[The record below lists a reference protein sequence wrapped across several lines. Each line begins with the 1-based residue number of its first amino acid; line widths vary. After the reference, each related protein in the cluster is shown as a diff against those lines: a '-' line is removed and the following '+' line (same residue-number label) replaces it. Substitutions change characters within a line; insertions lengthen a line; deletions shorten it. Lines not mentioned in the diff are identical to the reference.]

1 MAEGGRSTPSFHTMQ
16 SPKVGGGC
24 ASSFFQLF
32 QRNSSKRRFSLTSK
46 RLPADGSDK
55 FSRRGRSLK
64 PEEEDHHQPVPAAAA
79 AAPAAQLLTDEEG
92 KRKGFPM
99 PVAAEN
105 AQKTTSSDSR
115 APSPMVVCN
124 KKVPGVV
131 ARLMGLES
139 LPLSGIAYPKSSK
152 NIKSITSV
160 DTVVSSSASYIDERR
175 DEQQQHSESRPA
187 AMIMMLHEF
196 LAHDDLK
203 SSKQSSLKAKHPGGF
218 GKKLEVGQQQERCQ
232 DAGKKDATRQKK
244 SSQRWS
250 KESELSIHQDTSS
263 RGAWDIV
270 QQQQQ
275 QPPLPE
281 RKDEKQLSI
290 VSSRRS
296 SSSPRQLCPALLPS
310 KSHNQI
316 ITPSPLRSPSA
327 HKGTARLLEAAAK
340 ILEPNMQPCIR
351 PHRASSSSSSHG
363 RKPPSP
369 SPPPPPIVHSAVVG
383 DPHGKNGISSRSGDR
398 VVVVASETAARKV
411 RNTGCNST
419 ASLSNNSSISKDLRG
434 QVMSRTWN
442 GRDEK
447 EVNSARVDVSSR
459 LNGGSVSFRE
469 SSCRYDHRVGSIRG
483 RRVDCVVL
491 GNQLPSLSPPIN
503 QHCHRSKAI
512 SNTKT
517 GDSPEVNRPSSA
529 IPKNK
534 DATASVQKSK
544 AESRINSYGCS
555 IKASSKRSPFAI
567 TASLS
572 CSATTPDEGN
582 ARHHQERSSMSKFS
596 FDNQESVT
604 TTTTIGD
611 FADFTEV
618 PEPIS
623 PQVPVPSVPSSIS
636 PNQMLP
642 PSNARNGKADQRLP
656 IEHPIVVVSSV
667 PNTLFASSEL
677 PSQSTSKSR
686 SKHEVLTRDLQQ
698 QQQQQQPSRSLLASP
713 TEEATIPYQTVTL
726 PNNRKPA
733 PNGGKRA
740 TKVLSEKVVKLDKEA
755 IFPKHRVFPAAESA
769 AKANSTSA
777 HGAQRQQGQGAH
789 DRCAAFLET
798 QENAHR
804 KQGVAAGMR
813 TISYSKLFGVHVDKD
828 RTAASKKSVV
838 IPTGA
843 EITVRSALQRQSA
856 PPRAPSRCS
865 AKSIVDTMVAV
876 NPKATMLRTTKTST
890 PPEIHQCNKIPDQQL
905 LLETGDGR
913 ATEDAVNQNTPV
925 EFNGGCSAENPTDS
939 NTDRFRG
946 STVDT
951 AVVSSVKLESKMSVG
966 SIIPM
971 HRRMRSID
979 EVFSELPVDSDV
991 RACPLAD
998 TCTGDAT
1005 SICCPQK
1012 EPKMQ
1017 LFTEGSDDLCI
1028 EDETE
1033 QWRRS
1038 LLLTGSISESQA
1050 YTNMVDSAHDLFV
1063 SGDSLETGTWSNPSV
1078 AGNSA
1083 DCTPGRH
1090 KHTLRS
1096 STPSTTTSEE
1106 EASEGL
1112 TPILQK
1118 WFLESSKGSGMGIG
1132 EGEQPSPVS
1141 ILDSP
1146 FQDEASITPEP
1157 SLAESDRHLDEVL
1170 ELHNMCGVLGIQP
1183 SSQLDEIDVVK
1194 ARDTQP
1200 ESSKH
1205 SGGSNLLTEE
1215 IADIRENEKIRR
1227 AILEISKFQTADLHD
1242 RLGKSQPASAD
1253 EEQSF
1258 VHGILKAA
1266 QFLSHN
1272 NKEESSLKWFAPG
1285 LPLDPSLFDRLES
1298 GDTEQISIGAGGGGG
1313 GGNLNL
1319 AQMSTHCQYGALW
1332 RCDRKLLFDSINEAL
1347 VTEIGYGGEPK
1358 QPWMVNGNILVG
1370 SNPTLRPPGGCS
1382 NKLVEDIYRTIS
1394 KWRELASNAIDS
1406 LIDMD
1411 MNKCCRLGK
1420 WRYYEHE
1427 IRDISLEIASM
1438 LLGMILDEFVT
1449 DLAAATAATSLLE
1462 NWQAS

>member
-46 RLPADGSDK
+46 RLPA
-55 FSRRGRSLK
+55 
-64 PEEEDHHQPVPAAAA
+64 
-79 AAPAAQLLTDEEG
+79 
-92 KRKGFPM
+92 
-99 PVAAEN
+99 VAAEN

-139 LPLSGIAYPKSSK
+139 LPL
-152 NIKSITSV
+152 
-160 DTVVSSSASYIDERR
+160 R
-175 DEQQQHSESRPA
+175 
-187 AMIMMLHEF
+187 
-196 LAHDDLK
+196 
-203 SSKQSSLKAKHPGGF
+203 
-218 GKKLEVGQQQERCQ
+218 
-232 DAGKKDATRQKK
+232 KKDATRQKK

-275 QPPLPE
+275 QQQPPLPE

-290 VSSRRS
+290 VSSHRS

-351 PHRASSSSSSHG
+351 PHRASSSSSSSHG

-383 DPHGKNGISSRSGDR
+383 DPHGKNGISSRSGER

-434 QVMSRTWN
+434 QAMSRTWN

-491 GNQLPSLSPPIN
+491 GNQLPSLSPPVN
-503 QHCHRSKAI
+503 QHSRRSKAI

-534 DATASVQKSK
+534 DATTSVQKSK

-555 IKASSKRSPFAI
+555 IKASSEKSPFAI
-567 TASLS
+567 TASS
-572 CSATTPDEGN
+572 IMNS
-582 ARHHQERSSMSKFS
+582 HHNPPASQDQSMRFS
-596 FDNQESVT
+596 QGTCNNNNNNNNQ
-604 TTTTIGD
+604 
-611 FADFTEV
+611 ANHCWHL
-618 PEPIS
+618 
-623 PQVPVPSVPSSIS
+623 PQ
-636 PNQMLP
+636 
-642 PSNARNGKADQRLP
+642 K
-656 IEHPIVVVSSV
+656 
-667 PNTLFASSEL
+667 
-677 PSQSTSKSR
+677 
-686 SKHEVLTRDLQQ
+686 
-698 QQQQQQPSRSLLASP
+698 
-713 TEEATIPYQTVTL
+713 
-726 PNNRKPA
+726 
-733 PNGGKRA
+733 
-740 TKVLSEKVVKLDKEA
+740 
-755 IFPKHRVFPAAESA
+755 
-769 AKANSTSA
+769 
-777 HGAQRQQGQGAH
+777 RQQFPVRLSHCQ
-789 DRCAAFLET
+789 T
-798 QENAHR
+798 IENQH
-804 KQGVAAGMR
+804 QMVENVQP
-813 TISYSKLFGVHVDKD
+813 SKLFGVHVDKN
-828 RTAASKKSVV
+828 RTAASKKAVV
-838 IPTGA
+838 VPTGA
-843 EITVRSALQRQSA
+843 EITVRSALRRQSG

-876 NPKATMLRTTKTST
+876 NPKATMLRTTKAST

-913 ATEDAVNQNTPV
+913 ATEDALNQNTPV
-925 EFNGGCSAENPTDS
+925 EFNGGCLAESPTDS

-1005 SICCPQK
+1005 SVSCPQK

-1038 LLLTGSISESQA
+1038 LLLMGSISESQ
-1050 YTNMVDSAHDLFV
+1050 
-1063 SGDSLETGTWSNPSV
+1063 
-1078 AGNSA
+1078 
-1083 DCTPGRH
+1083 
-1090 KHTLRS
+1090 HTLRS
-1096 STPSTTTSEE
+1096 STPSTTTGEE

-1118 WFLESSKGSGMGIG
+1118 WFLESSNGSALGIG

-1146 FQDEASITPEP
+1146 FQDEVSITPEP

-1194 ARDTQP
+1194 ARNTQQ
-1200 ESSKH
+1200 EISKH

-1215 IADIRENEKIRR
+1215 IADIRENEKIRQ

-1242 RLGKSQPASAD
+1242 RLGKSQPARAD

-1272 NKEESSLKWFAPG
+1272 NEEESSLKWFAPG

-1358 QPWMVNGNILVG
+1358 QPWMVNDNILVG

-1449 DLAAATAATSLLE
+1449 DLAAATAATLLLE

>member
-16 SPKVGGGC
+16 SPQVGGGC

-64 PEEEDHHQPVPAAAA
+64 PEEEDRHQPVPAAA

-139 LPLSGIAYPKSSK
+139 LPLGGIAYPRTSK

-175 DEQQQHSESRPA
+175 DEQQQNSESRPA

-203 SSKQSSLKAKHPGGF
+203 SSKQSSLKAKHLGGF

-232 DAGKKDATRQKK
+232 DAGKKDTTRQKK

-275 QPPLPE
+275 PPLPE

-290 VSSRRS
+290 VSSHRS

-351 PHRASSSSSSHG
+351 PHRASSSPSSSHG
-363 RKPPSP
+363 RKPSP

-383 DPHGKNGISSRSGDR
+383 DPRGKNGISSRSGER
-398 VVVVASETAARKV
+398 VVVVASETAARKA
-411 RNTGCNST
+411 RNTGYNST

-434 QVMSRTWN
+434 QAMSRTWN

-447 EVNSARVDVSSR
+447 EVNSAQVDVSSR
-459 LNGGSVSFRE
+459 FNGGSVSFRE
-469 SSCRYDHRVGSIRG
+469 SSCRYDHHVGSIRG

-491 GNQLPSLSPPIN
+491 GNQLPSLSPPVN
-503 QHCHRSKAI
+503 QHCRRSKAI

-555 IKASSKRSPFAI
+555 IKASSEKPPFAI
-567 TASLS
+567 TASS
-572 CSATTPDEGN
+572 SSSATTPDEGN

-604 TTTTIGD
+604 TTTSTAD
-611 FADFTEV
+611 FADSTEV

-636 PNQMLP
+636 PSQMLP
-642 PSNARNGKADQRLP
+642 PSNARNGKADQRRP
-656 IEHPIVVVSSV
+656 IENPVVVVSSV

-686 SKHEVLTRDLQQ
+686 SKDEVLTRDM
-698 QQQQQQPSRSLLASP
+698 QQQQQPSRSLLASP
-713 TEEATIPYQTVTL
+713 TEEATIPCQTVTL

-740 TKVLSEKVVKLDKEA
+740 TKVLSEKLVKLDKEA
-755 IFPKHRVFPAAESA
+755 IFPKHRVFPAVESA
-769 AKANSTSA
+769 AKANSSSA

-813 TISYSKLFGVHVDKD
+813 MISYSKLFDVHVDKD
-828 RTAASKKSVV
+828 RTAASKKAVV
-838 IPTGA
+838 VPTGA
-843 EITVRSALQRQSA
+843 EITVRSALRRKSA

-865 AKSIVDTMVAV
+865 GKSIVDTMVAV

-913 ATEDAVNQNTPV
+913 ATEDALNQNTPV
-925 EFNGGCSAENPTDS
+925 EFNGGCSAESPTDS

-946 STVDT
+946 STLDT
-951 AVVSSVKLESKMSVG
+951 AVISSVKFESKMSVG

-979 EVFSELPVDSDV
+979 EVLSELPVDSDV

-1005 SICCPQK
+1005 SVSCPQK

-1017 LFTEGSDDLCI
+1017 LFTEGSDDLRI

-1038 LLLTGSISESQA
+1038 LLLMGSISESQA

-1063 SGDSLETGTWSNPSV
+1063 SGDCLETGTWSTPSV
-1078 AGNSA
+1078 AGGSA
-1083 DCTPGRH
+1083 DCTPERH
-1090 KHTLRS
+1090 KHTLHS
-1096 STPSTTTSEE
+1096 STTGEE

-1112 TPILQK
+1112 TPILHK
-1118 WFLESSKGSGMGIG
+1118 WFLESSNGSAMGIG

-1146 FQDEASITPEP
+1146 FQDEVSITPEP
-1157 SLAESDRHLDEVL
+1157 SLAESDRHVDEVL

-1194 ARDTQP
+1194 ARDTQQ

-1215 IADIRENEKIRR
+1215 IADIRENEKIRQ

-1242 RLGKSQPASAD
+1242 RLGKSQPARAD

-1272 NKEESSLKWFAPG
+1272 NEEESSLKWFAPG

-1347 VTEIGYGGEPK
+1347 ATEIGYGGEPK
-1358 QPWMVNGNILVG
+1358 QPWMVNDNILVG
-1370 SNPTLRPPGGCS
+1370 PNPTLRPPGGCS

-1449 DLAAATAATSLLE
+1449 DLAAAPAATSLLE

>member
-46 RLPADGSDK
+46 RLPAGT
-55 FSRRGRSLK
+55 
-64 PEEEDHHQPVPAAAA
+64 
-79 AAPAAQLLTDEEG
+79 TDEEG

-139 LPLSGIAYPKSSK
+139 LPL
-152 NIKSITSV
+152 
-160 DTVVSSSASYIDERR
+160 R
-175 DEQQQHSESRPA
+175 
-187 AMIMMLHEF
+187 
-196 LAHDDLK
+196 
-203 SSKQSSLKAKHPGGF
+203 
-218 GKKLEVGQQQERCQ
+218 
-232 DAGKKDATRQKK
+232 KKDATRQKK

-275 QPPLPE
+275 PPLPE

-290 VSSRRS
+290 VSSHRS

-316 ITPSPLRSPSA
+316 IAPSPLRSPSA

-351 PHRASSSSSSHG
+351 PHRASSSSSSSHG

-383 DPHGKNGISSRSGDR
+383 DPHGKNGISSRSGEP
-398 VVVVASETAARKV
+398 VVVVAT
-411 RNTGCNST
+411 
-419 ASLSNNSSISKDLRG
+419 
-434 QVMSRTWN
+434 
-442 GRDEK
+442 
-447 EVNSARVDVSSR
+447 
-459 LNGGSVSFRE
+459 
-469 SSCRYDHRVGSIRG
+469 
-483 RRVDCVVL
+483 
-491 GNQLPSLSPPIN
+491 
-503 QHCHRSKAI
+503 
-512 SNTKT
+512 
-517 GDSPEVNRPSSA
+517 

-534 DATASVQKSK
+534 DATAYVQKSK

-555 IKASSKRSPFAI
+555 IKASSEKSPFAI
-567 TASLS
+567 TASS
-572 CSATTPDEGN
+572 SSSATTPDKGN

-604 TTTTIGD
+604 TTTTGD
-611 FADFTEV
+611 FADSTEV

-642 PSNARNGKADQRLP
+642 PSNARNGKADQRRP
-656 IEHPIVVVSSV
+656 IEHPVVVSSV
-667 PNTLFASSEL
+667 LNTLFASSEL

-698 QQQQQQPSRSLLASP
+698 QQQQQQQPSRSLLASP
-713 TEEATIPYQTVTL
+713 TEEATIPCQTVTL

-755 IFPKHRVFPAAESA
+755 IFPKHRVFPAAESTT
-769 AKANSTSA
+769 KANSSSA

-804 KQGVAAGMR
+804 KQGLAAGMR
-813 TISYSKLFGVHVDKD
+813 MISYSKLFGVQVDKD
-828 RTAASKKSVV
+828 RTAASKK
-838 IPTGA
+838 A
-843 EITVRSALQRQSA
+843 
-856 PPRAPSRCS
+856 
-865 AKSIVDTMVAV
+865 
-876 NPKATMLRTTKTST
+876 
-890 PPEIHQCNKIPDQQL
+890 
-905 LLETGDGR
+905 
-913 ATEDAVNQNTPV
+913 
-925 EFNGGCSAENPTDS
+925 
-939 NTDRFRG
+939 
-946 STVDT
+946 
-951 AVVSSVKLESKMSVG
+951 
-966 SIIPM
+966 
-971 HRRMRSID
+971 
-979 EVFSELPVDSDV
+979 
-991 RACPLAD
+991 
-998 TCTGDAT
+998 
-1005 SICCPQK
+1005 
-1012 EPKMQ
+1012 
-1017 LFTEGSDDLCI
+1017 
-1028 EDETE
+1028 
-1033 QWRRS
+1033 
-1038 LLLTGSISESQA
+1038 
-1050 YTNMVDSAHDLFV
+1050 
-1063 SGDSLETGTWSNPSV
+1063 
-1078 AGNSA
+1078 
-1083 DCTPGRH
+1083 
-1090 KHTLRS
+1090 HTLRS
-1096 STPSTTTSEE
+1096 STPSTTTGEE

-1118 WFLESSKGSGMGIG
+1118 WFLESSNGSAMGIG

-1146 FQDEASITPEP
+1146 FQDEVSITPEP

-1170 ELHNMCGVLGIQP
+1170 ELHNMCGVLGVQP
-1183 SSQLDEIDVVK
+1183 SSQLDEIHVVK
-1194 ARDTQP
+1194 ARDIQQ

-1215 IADIRENEKIRR
+1215 IADIRENEKIRQ

-1242 RLGKSQPASAD
+1242 RLGKSQPARAD

-1272 NKEESSLKWFAPG
+1272 NEEESSLKWFAPG

-1332 RCDRKLLFDSINEAL
+1332 RCDRKLLVDSINEAL

-1358 QPWMVNGNILVG
+1358 QPWMVNDNILAG

>member
-1 MAEGGRSTPSFHTMQ
+1 MCVCFSFPSLGRSNCDIVVTLLLTGDLEGG
-16 SPKVGGGC
+16 V
-24 ASSFFQLF
+24 FQ
-32 QRNSSKRRFSLTSK
+32 
-46 RLPADGSDK
+46 
-55 FSRRGRSLK
+55 
-64 PEEEDHHQPVPAAAA
+64 
-79 AAPAAQLLTDEEG
+79 TDEEG
-92 KRKGFPM
+92 KRKGLPM

-139 LPLSGIAYPKSSK
+139 LPLSGIAYPRTSK

-203 SSKQSSLKAKHPGGF
+203 SSKQSSLKAKHLGGF

-263 RGAWDIV
+263 RGACDIV
-270 QQQQQ
+270 QQQQ

-290 VSSRRS
+290 VSSHRS

-351 PHRASSSSSSHG
+351 PHRPSSSSSSHG

-369 SPPPPPIVHSAVVG
+369 SPPPPSIVHSAVVG
-383 DPHGKNGISSRSGDR
+383 DPHGKNGISSRSGER

-434 QVMSRTWN
+434 QAMSRTWN

-459 LNGGSVSFRE
+459 LNVGSVSFRE

-483 RRVDCVVL
+483 SRVDCVVL

-503 QHCHRSKAI
+503 QHCRHSSKAI
-512 SNTKT
+512 SNIKT
-517 GDSPEVNRPSSA
+517 SDSPEVNRPSSA

-534 DATASVQKSK
+534 DVTASVQKSK

-555 IKASSKRSPFAI
+555 IKASSEKSPFAI
-567 TASLS
+567 TASS
-572 CSATTPDEGN
+572 SSSATTPDKGN
-582 ARHHQERSSMSKFS
+582 VRHHQERSSMSKFS

-604 TTTTIGD
+604 TATTGD
-611 FADFTEV
+611 FADSTEV

-642 PSNARNGKADQRLP
+642 PSNARNGKADQRRP
-656 IEHPIVVVSSV
+656 IDHPVVVVSSV

-698 QQQQQQPSRSLLASP
+698 QQQQQPSRSLLVSP
-713 TEEATIPYQTVTL
+713 TEEATIPCQTVTL
-726 PNNRKPA
+726 PKNRKPA

-740 TKVLSEKVVKLDKEA
+740 TRVLSEKVVKLDKEA

-769 AKANSTSA
+769 SKANSSST
-777 HGAQRQQGQGAH
+777 HGAQLQQGLGVH

-798 QENAHR
+798 QENAHG

-813 TISYSKLFGVHVDKD
+813 MISYSKLFGVHVDKN
-828 RTAASKKSVV
+828 RTAASKKAAVV
-838 IPTGA
+838 PTGA
-843 EITVRSALQRQSA
+843 EITVRSALRRQSA

-890 PPEIHQCNKIPDQQL
+890 PAEIHQCNKIPDQQL

-913 ATEDAVNQNTPV
+913 ATEDALNQNTPV
-925 EFNGGCSAENPTDS
+925 EFNGGCSAESPTDS
-939 NTDRFRG
+939 NIDRFRG

-951 AVVSSVKLESKMSVG
+951 AVISSVKLESKMSVG

-971 HRRMRSID
+971 HRRMRSIH

-991 RACPLAD
+991 RASPLAD

-1005 SICCPQK
+1005 SISCPQN

-1038 LLLTGSISESQA
+1038 LLLMGSISERQA
-1050 YTNMVDSAHDLFV
+1050 YTNMVDSAHNLSV
-1063 SGDSLETGTWSNPSV
+1063 SGDSLETGTWSTPSV
-1078 AGNSA
+1078 AGGSA
-1083 DCTPGRH
+1083 DCTPQRH
-1090 KHTLRS
+1090 KVWS
-1096 STPSTTTSEE
+1096 
-1106 EASEGL
+1106 
-1112 TPILQK
+1112 
-1118 WFLESSKGSGMGIG
+1118 
-1132 EGEQPSPVS
+1132 
-1141 ILDSP
+1141 
-1146 FQDEASITPEP
+1146 
-1157 SLAESDRHLDEVL
+1157 
-1170 ELHNMCGVLGIQP
+1170 
-1183 SSQLDEIDVVK
+1183 
-1194 ARDTQP
+1194 
-1200 ESSKH
+1200 
-1205 SGGSNLLTEE
+1205 
-1215 IADIRENEKIRR
+1215 
-1227 AILEISKFQTADLHD
+1227 
-1242 RLGKSQPASAD
+1242 
-1253 EEQSF
+1253 
-1258 VHGILKAA
+1258 
-1266 QFLSHN
+1266 
-1272 NKEESSLKWFAPG
+1272 
-1285 LPLDPSLFDRLES
+1285 
-1298 GDTEQISIGAGGGGG
+1298 
-1313 GGNLNL
+1313 
-1319 AQMSTHCQYGALW
+1319 
-1332 RCDRKLLFDSINEAL
+1332 
-1347 VTEIGYGGEPK
+1347 
-1358 QPWMVNGNILVG
+1358 
-1370 SNPTLRPPGGCS
+1370 
-1382 NKLVEDIYRTIS
+1382 KLVS
-1394 KWRELASNAIDS
+1394 
-1406 LIDMD
+1406 
-1411 MNKCCRLGK
+1411 
-1420 WRYYEHE
+1420 
-1427 IRDISLEIASM
+1427 
-1438 LLGMILDEFVT
+1438 
-1449 DLAAATAATSLLE
+1449 
-1462 NWQAS
+1462 

>member
-1 MAEGGRSTPSFHTMQ
+1 MAEGARSTPSFHTMQ
-16 SPKVGGGC
+16 SPQVGGGC

-64 PEEEDHHQPVPAAAA
+64 PEEEDRHQPVPAA

-92 KRKGFPM
+92 KRKGFPV

-124 KKVPGVV
+124 KKAPGVV

-139 LPLSGIAYPKSSK
+139 LPLSGIAYPRTSK

-160 DTVVSSSASYIDERR
+160 DT
-175 DEQQQHSESRPA
+175 
-187 AMIMMLHEF
+187 
-196 LAHDDLK
+196 
-203 SSKQSSLKAKHPGGF
+203 
-218 GKKLEVGQQQERCQ
+218 
-232 DAGKKDATRQKK
+232 
-244 SSQRWS
+244 
-250 KESELSIHQDTSS
+250 DTSS

-270 QQQQQ
+270 QQQE

-290 VSSRRS
+290 VSSHRS

-316 ITPSPLRSPSA
+316 ITPSPLRSPST

-369 SPPPPPIVHSAVVG
+369 SPPPPPIVHSAIVG
-383 DPHGKNGISSRSGDR
+383 DPRGKNGISSRSGER

-411 RNTGCNST
+411 RNTGYNST

-434 QVMSRTWN
+434 QAMSRTWN

-459 LNGGSVSFRE
+459 FNGGSVSFRE
-469 SSCRYDHRVGSIRG
+469 SSCRYDHHVGSIRG

-491 GNQLPSLSPPIN
+491 GNQLPSLSPPVN
-503 QHCHRSKAI
+503 QHCRRSKAI

-555 IKASSKRSPFAI
+555 IKASSEKLPFAI
-567 TASLS
+567 TASS
-572 CSATTPDEGN
+572 SSSATTPDEGN

-596 FDNQESVT
+596 FDNQE
-604 TTTTIGD
+604 
-611 FADFTEV
+611 
-618 PEPIS
+618 
-623 PQVPVPSVPSSIS
+623 
-636 PNQMLP
+636 
-642 PSNARNGKADQRLP
+642 K
-656 IEHPIVVVSSV
+656 
-667 PNTLFASSEL
+667 
-677 PSQSTSKSR
+677 
-686 SKHEVLTRDLQQ
+686 
-698 QQQQQQPSRSLLASP
+698 
-713 TEEATIPYQTVTL
+713 
-726 PNNRKPA
+726 
-733 PNGGKRA
+733 
-740 TKVLSEKVVKLDKEA
+740 
-755 IFPKHRVFPAAESA
+755 
-769 AKANSTSA
+769 
-777 HGAQRQQGQGAH
+777 
-789 DRCAAFLET
+789 
-798 QENAHR
+798 
-804 KQGVAAGMR
+804 
-813 TISYSKLFGVHVDKD
+813 
-828 RTAASKKSVV
+828 
-838 IPTGA
+838 
-843 EITVRSALQRQSA
+843 
-856 PPRAPSRCS
+856 
-865 AKSIVDTMVAV
+865 
-876 NPKATMLRTTKTST
+876 
-890 PPEIHQCNKIPDQQL
+890 IHQCNKIPDQQL

-913 ATEDAVNQNTPV
+913 ATEDALNQNTPV
-925 EFNGGCSAENPTDS
+925 EFNGGCSAESPTDS
-939 NTDRFRG
+939 NTDRYRG
-946 STVDT
+946 STLDT
-951 AVVSSVKLESKMSVG
+951 AVISSVKFESKMSVG
-966 SIIPM
+966 SIIPV

-979 EVFSELPVDSDV
+979 EVLSELPVDSDV

-1005 SICCPQK
+1005 SVSCPQK

-1017 LFTEGSDDLCI
+1017 LFTEGSDDLRI

-1038 LLLTGSISESQA
+1038 LLLMGSISESQA
-1050 YTNMVDSAHDLFV
+1050 YSNMVDSAHDLFF
-1063 SGDSLETGTWSNPSV
+1063 SGDSLETGTWSTPSV
-1078 AGNSA
+1078 AGSSA
-1083 DCTPGRH
+1083 DCTAERH
-1090 KHTLRS
+1090 KHTLHS
-1096 STPSTTTSEE
+1096 STPSTTTGEE

-1112 TPILQK
+1112 TPILHK
-1118 WFLESSKGSGMGIG
+1118 WFLESSNGSAMGIG

-1146 FQDEASITPEP
+1146 FQDEVSITPEP

-1194 ARDTQP
+1194 ARDTQQ

-1215 IADIRENEKIRR
+1215 IADIRENEKIRQ

-1242 RLGKSQPASAD
+1242 RLGKSQPARAD

-1272 NKEESSLKWFAPG
+1272 NEEESSLKWFAPG

-1298 GDTEQISIGAGGGGG
+1298 GDTEQISIGAGGGGV

-1358 QPWMVNGNILVG
+1358 QPWMVNDNILVG
-1370 SNPTLRPPGGCS
+1370 PNPTLRLPGGCS

-1406 LIDMD
+1406 LINMD

-1438 LLGMILDEFVT
+1438 LLGMILDELVT
-1449 DLAAATAATSLLE
+1449 DLAAAPAATSLLE

>member
-1 MAEGGRSTPSFHTMQ
+1 KA
-16 SPKVGGGC
+16 
-24 ASSFFQLF
+24 
-32 QRNSSKRRFSLTSK
+32 
-46 RLPADGSDK
+46 
-55 FSRRGRSLK
+55 
-64 PEEEDHHQPVPAAAA
+64 
-79 AAPAAQLLTDEEG
+79 
-92 KRKGFPM
+92 
-99 PVAAEN
+99 
-105 AQKTTSSDSR
+105 
-115 APSPMVVCN
+115 
-124 KKVPGVV
+124 PGVV

-139 LPLSGIAYPKSSK
+139 LPLSGIAYPRTSK

-160 DTVVSSSASYIDERR
+160 DT
-175 DEQQQHSESRPA
+175 
-187 AMIMMLHEF
+187 
-196 LAHDDLK
+196 
-203 SSKQSSLKAKHPGGF
+203 
-218 GKKLEVGQQQERCQ
+218 
-232 DAGKKDATRQKK
+232 
-244 SSQRWS
+244 
-250 KESELSIHQDTSS
+250 DTSS

-270 QQQQQ
+270 QQQE

-290 VSSRRS
+290 VSSHRS

-316 ITPSPLRSPSA
+316 ITPSPLRSPST

-369 SPPPPPIVHSAVVG
+369 SPPPPPIVHSAIVG
-383 DPHGKNGISSRSGDR
+383 DPRGKNGISSRSGER

-411 RNTGCNST
+411 RNTGYNST

-434 QVMSRTWN
+434 QAMSRTWN

-447 EVNSARVDVSSR
+447 E
-459 LNGGSVSFRE
+459 
-469 SSCRYDHRVGSIRG
+469 
-483 RRVDCVVL
+483 
-491 GNQLPSLSPPIN
+491 
-503 QHCHRSKAI
+503 
-512 SNTKT
+512 
-517 GDSPEVNRPSSA
+517 
-529 IPKNK
+529 
-534 DATASVQKSK
+534 KSK

-555 IKASSKRSPFAI
+555 IKASSEKLPFAI
-567 TASLS
+567 TASS
-572 CSATTPDEGN
+572 SSSATTPDEGN

-604 TTTTIGD
+604 TTTTTTAD
-611 FADFTEV
+611 FADSTEV

-642 PSNARNGKADQRLP
+642 PSNARNGKADQRRP
-656 IEHPIVVVSSV
+656 IENPVVVSSV
-667 PNTLFASSEL
+667 PNTSFASSEL

-686 SKHEVLTRDLQQ
+686 SKDEVLTRDL

-755 IFPKHRVFPAAESA
+755 IFPKHRVFPAVESA
-769 AKANSTSA
+769 AKANSSSA

-813 TISYSKLFGVHVDKD
+813 MISYSKLFGVHVDKD
-828 RTAASKKSVV
+828 RTAA
-838 IPTGA
+838 
-843 EITVRSALQRQSA
+843 
-856 PPRAPSRCS
+856 
-865 AKSIVDTMVAV
+865 M
-876 NPKATMLRTTKTST
+876 
-890 PPEIHQCNKIPDQQL
+890 
-905 LLETGDGR
+905 
-913 ATEDAVNQNTPV
+913 
-925 EFNGGCSAENPTDS
+925 EFNGGCSAESPTDS
-939 NTDRFRG
+939 NTDRYRG
-946 STVDT
+946 STLDT
-951 AVVSSVKLESKMSVG
+951 AVISSVKFESKMS
-966 SIIPM
+966 
-971 HRRMRSID
+971 
-979 EVFSELPVDSDV
+979 
-991 RACPLAD
+991 
-998 TCTGDAT
+998 
-1005 SICCPQK
+1005 
-1012 EPKMQ
+1012 
-1017 LFTEGSDDLCI
+1017 
-1028 EDETE
+1028 
-1033 QWRRS
+1033 
-1038 LLLTGSISESQA
+1038 
-1050 YTNMVDSAHDLFV
+1050 
-1063 SGDSLETGTWSNPSV
+1063 
-1078 AGNSA
+1078 
-1083 DCTPGRH
+1083 
-1090 KHTLRS
+1090 HTLHS
-1096 STPSTTTSEE
+1096 STPSTTTGEE

-1112 TPILQK
+1112 TPILHK
-1118 WFLESSKGSGMGIG
+1118 WFLESSNGSAMGIG

-1146 FQDEASITPEP
+1146 FQDEVSITPEP

-1194 ARDTQP
+1194 ARDTQQ

-1215 IADIRENEKIRR
+1215 IADIRENEKIRQ

-1242 RLGKSQPASAD
+1242 RLGKSQPARAD

-1272 NKEESSLKWFAPG
+1272 NEEESSLKWFAPG

-1298 GDTEQISIGAGGGGG
+1298 GDTEQISIGAGGGGV

-1358 QPWMVNGNILVG
+1358 QPWMVNDNILVG
-1370 SNPTLRPPGGCS
+1370 PNPTLRLPGGCS

-1406 LIDMD
+1406 LINMD

-1438 LLGMILDEFVT
+1438 LLGMILDELVT
-1449 DLAAATAATSLLE
+1449 DLAAAPAATSLLE

>member
-16 SPKVGGGC
+16 SPQVGGGC

-46 RLPADGSDK
+46 RLPAGT
-55 FSRRGRSLK
+55 
-64 PEEEDHHQPVPAAAA
+64 
-79 AAPAAQLLTDEEG
+79 TDEEG

-139 LPLSGIAYPKSSK
+139 LPLRK
-152 NIKSITSV
+152 N
-160 DTVVSSSASYIDERR
+160 
-175 DEQQQHSESRPA
+175 
-187 AMIMMLHEF
+187 
-196 LAHDDLK
+196 
-203 SSKQSSLKAKHPGGF
+203 
-218 GKKLEVGQQQERCQ
+218 
-232 DAGKKDATRQKK
+232 DATRQKK

-275 QPPLPE
+275 PPLPE

-290 VSSRRS
+290 VSSHRS

-351 PHRASSSSSSHG
+351 PHRASSSSSSSHG

-369 SPPPPPIVHSAVVG
+369 SPPPPPPPIVHSAVVG
-383 DPHGKNGISSRSGDR
+383 DSRGKNGISSRSG
-398 VVVVASETAARKV
+398 
-411 RNTGCNST
+411 
-419 ASLSNNSSISKDLRG
+419 
-434 QVMSRTWN
+434 
-442 GRDEK
+442 
-447 EVNSARVDVSSR
+447 
-459 LNGGSVSFRE
+459 
-469 SSCRYDHRVGSIRG
+469 
-483 RRVDCVVL
+483 
-491 GNQLPSLSPPIN
+491 
-503 QHCHRSKAI
+503 
-512 SNTKT
+512 
-517 GDSPEVNRPSSA
+517 
-529 IPKNK
+529 
-534 DATASVQKSK
+534 
-544 AESRINSYGCS
+544 
-555 IKASSKRSPFAI
+555 
-567 TASLS
+567 
-572 CSATTPDEGN
+572 
-582 ARHHQERSSMSKFS
+582 ER
-596 FDNQESVT
+596 
-604 TTTTIGD
+604 
-611 FADFTEV
+611 
-618 PEPIS
+618 
-623 PQVPVPSVPSSIS
+623 
-636 PNQMLP
+636 MLP
-642 PSNARNGKADQRLP
+642 PSNAKNGKADQRRP
-656 IEHPIVVVSSV
+656 IENPVVVVSSV

-686 SKHEVLTRDLQQ
+686 SKDEVLTRDL

-713 TEEATIPYQTVTL
+713 TEEATIPCQTVIL

-740 TKVLSEKVVKLDKEA
+740 TKVLSEKLVKLDKEA
-755 IFPKHRVFPAAESA
+755 IFPKHRVFPAVESA
-769 AKANSTSA
+769 AKANSSSA

-789 DRCAAFLET
+789 DRF
-798 QENAHR
+798 
-804 KQGVAAGMR
+804 
-813 TISYSKLFGVHVDKD
+813 
-828 RTAASKKSVV
+828 
-838 IPTGA
+838 
-843 EITVRSALQRQSA
+843 RSALRRKSS

-865 AKSIVDTMVAV
+865 GKSIVDTMVAV

-913 ATEDAVNQNTPV
+913 ATEDALNQNTPV
-925 EFNGGCSAENPTDS
+925 EFNGGCSAESPTDS

-946 STVDT
+946 STLDT
-951 AVVSSVKLESKMSVG
+951 AVISSVKLEMSVG

-979 EVFSELPVDSDV
+979 EVLSELPVDSDV

-1005 SICCPQK
+1005 SVSCPQK

-1017 LFTEGSDDLCI
+1017 LFTEGSDDLRI

-1038 LLLTGSISESQA
+1038 LLLMGSIPESQA
-1050 YTNMVDSAHDLFV
+1050 YSNMVDSAHDLFV
-1063 SGDSLETGTWSNPSV
+1063 SGDSLETGTWSTPSV
-1078 AGNSA
+1078 AGGSA
-1083 DCTPGRH
+1083 DCTPERH
-1090 KHTLRS
+1090 KHTLHS
-1096 STPSTTTSEE
+1096 STPSTTTGEE

-1112 TPILQK
+1112 TPILHK
-1118 WFLESSKGSGMGIG
+1118 WFLESSNGSAMGIG

-1146 FQDEASITPEP
+1146 FQDEVSITPEP

-1194 ARDTQP
+1194 ARDTQQ

-1205 SGGSNLLTEE
+1205 SGGSNLPTEE
-1215 IADIRENEKIRR
+1215 IADIRENEKIRQ

-1242 RLGKSQPASAD
+1242 RLGKSQPARAD

-1272 NKEESSLKWFAPG
+1272 NEDESSLKWFAPG

-1358 QPWMVNGNILVG
+1358 QPWMVNDNILVG
-1370 SNPTLRPPGGCS
+1370 PNPTLRPPGGCS

-1449 DLAAATAATSLLE
+1449 DLAAAPAATLLLE